1 MALLRAVG
9 CHERSAGSLRGDG
22 CMHAAPRH
30 AATAPHLV
38 SASGRHTSPLL
49 PPTPTQADAIS
60 EDDLRDQFYPY
71 GELRSLK
78 KVPARGCAFVTYASR
93 EAAER
98 AADELANK

>member
-1 MALLRAVG
+1 MLPLTLTSCLPHTGLR
-9 CHERSAGSLRGDG
+9 
-22 CMHAAPRH
+22 
-30 AATAPHLV
+30 
-38 SASGRHTSPLL
+38 TSHL
-49 PPTPTQADAIS
+49 PPPAPTQADAIS
-60 EDDLRDQFYPY
+60 EDDLRDQFYPF